1 MAAGGLA
8 IAVRPVKA
16 LGERRRAPAALSER
30 RFRLIAESADD
41 VIWTLDP
48 RTLRFTYVSP
58 AVEKLRGLTQEEAMA
73 ERLDQALTPSSYALV
88 SELLE
93 GWRKEVDAG
102 HGRGL
107 GRRIVVL
114 EQPCKDGSTR
124 HVEVSVSLI
133 LDAAGNPFE
142 LLGVTRDITQRRVA
156 EQALQESEA
165 RFRALFENS
174 ADGILIIDAE
184 TMHILDCN
192 PAAAAQNGWRREEL
206 VGQHV
211 DVLHTEEMKK
221 VSADPAGIAELLRR
235 KGSVRLEGSHR
246 RKDGS
251 VFPLEISMAL
261 AKLGDRLVF
270 LGMDRDIT
278 ERKEAEAARRRMEAQ
293 LLNTQKLES
302 LGALA
307 GGIAHDF
314 NNLLGAILGNA
325 SFAAGEVPPGGPVRA
340 SLDDVVS
347 ASKRAAELVQQM
359 MAYGGQI
366 RLEPRLV
373 DLSEAVQ
380 SIDRII
386 SLTVP
391 KKVAL
396 SYDLVP
402 GVGPVRADPA
412 RIHQVVLSLVAN
424 AAEAIGDA
432 PGSIGVSTG
441 TGHRERTWLDGCVL
455 GEGLAEGI
463 YASLRVS
470 DTGCGMDDETRS
482 HLFEPFFTTK
492 FAGRG
497 LGLAAVLGIVRAHGG
512 AIRVESAVGRGT
524 TATVLLPVVTAEA
537 TGAGRARQGE
547 GRVVLIVDDEEELR
561 RLGARL
567 LTRMGHRA
575 LVAADGEEAVGLFQ
589 KEPAAIDCVIVDAT
603 MPRLNGEETV
613 RAIRRLRSDVPVIVT
628 SGYPIAAVRG
638 RFDGLDVAGFLH
650 KPFDVA
656 GFEGT
661 VLEAL
666 GAKGPSRR
674 QR

>member
-1 MAAGGLA
+1 VGKG
-8 IAVRPVKA
+8 RE
-16 LGERRRAPAALSER
+16 GPAARAER

-48 RTLRFTYVSP
+48 LTLRFTYVNP
-58 AVEKLRGLTQEEAMA
+58 AVERLRGLTREEALA
-73 ERLDQALTPSSYALV
+73 ERLDQALTPSSHARVKELV
-88 SELLE
+88 AR
-93 GWRKEVDAG
+93 WRKEVEA
-102 HGRGL
+102 GRGR
-107 GRRIVVL
+107 GPGPRIVEL
-114 EQPCKDGSTR
+114 EQPCKDGSSR
-124 HVEVSVSLI
+124 HVEVAVSLI
-133 LDAAGNPFE
+133 LDEEGNPFE
-142 LLGVTRDITQRRVA
+142 LLGVTRDITQRRAA

-192 PAAAAQNGWRREEL
+192 PAAAAQNGYRREEIL
-206 VGQHV
+206 GQHV
-211 DVLHTEEMKK
+211 DILHTEEMKK
-221 VSADPAGIAELLRR
+221 LSADPKAIVELVRS
-235 KGSVRLEGSHR
+235 KGSRRVEGAHR
-246 RKDGS
+246 RKDGT
-251 VFPLEISMAL
+251 VFPLEISMTL
-261 AKLGDRLVF
+261 VKLGDRMVF

-278 ERKEAEAARRRMEAQ
+278 ERKAAEEARRRMEAQ

-302 LGALA
+302 LGALV

-325 SFAAGEVPPGGPVRA
+325 SFAAGEVPPGGPVHA
-340 SLDDVVS
+340 SLEDVVS

-391 KKVAL
+391 KKVTL
-396 SYDLVP
+396 TYDLVP

-412 RIHQVVLSLVAN
+412 RIHQVVLSLLTN

-432 PGSIGVSTG
+432 PGSIRVSTG
-441 TGHRERTWLDGCVL
+441 TGRFDRAWLDGCAL
-455 GEGLAEGI
+455 GEGMAEGT
-463 YASLRVS
+463 YASLQVS
-470 DTGCGMDDETRS
+470 DTGCGMDEETRA

-512 AIRVESAVGRGT
+512 ALRVESALGRGT
-524 TATVLLPVVTAEA
+524 TITVLLPVVAAEPSA
-537 TGAGRARQGE
+537 PARARRGE
-547 GRVVLIVDDEEELR
+547 GRVILIVDDEEELR

-567 LTRMGHRA
+567 LTRMGHRP
-575 LVAADGEEAVGLFQ
+575 LVAADGEEALEIFR
-589 KEPAAIDCVIVDAT
+589 KEPSSIDCVIVDAT
-603 MPRLNGEETV
+603 MPRMNGEETL
-613 RAIRRLRSDVPVIVT
+613 RAIRGLRPDVPVIVT
-628 SGYPIAAVRG
+628 SGHPTAAVKG
-638 RFDGLDVAGFLH
+638 RFEGLHVSGFLH

-661 VLEAL
+661 VEAAL
-666 GAKGPSRR
+666 GIEAPSRR
-674 QR
+674 RR

>member
-1 MAAGGLA
+1 
-8 IAVRPVKA
+8 
-16 LGERRRAPAALSER
+16 
-30 RFRLIAESADD
+30 
-41 VIWTLDP
+41 
-48 RTLRFTYVSP
+48 
-58 AVEKLRGLTQEEAMA
+58 
-73 ERLDQALTPSSYALV
+73 
-88 SELLE
+88 
-93 GWRKEVDAG
+93 
-102 HGRGL
+102 
-107 GRRIVVL
+107 
-114 EQPCKDGSTR
+114 
-124 HVEVSVSLI
+124 
-133 LDAAGNPFE
+133 
-142 LLGVTRDITQRRVA
+142 
-156 EQALQESEA
+156 
-165 RFRALFENS
+165 
-174 ADGILIIDAE
+174 
-184 TMHILDCN
+184 MHILDCN

-206 VGQHV
+206 IGQHI
-211 DVLHTEEMKK
+211 DVLHTEEMQK
-221 VSADPAGIAELLRR
+221 VSAGSAELVERIRR
-235 KGSVRLEGSHR
+235 QGSARLEGWHK
-246 RKDGS
+246 RKDGT
-251 VFPLEISMAL
+251 VFPLEISLAL
-261 AKLGDRLVF
+261 GKLGDRTVF
-270 LGMDRDIT
+270 IGMDRDIT
-278 ERKEAEAARRRMEAQ
+278 ARKEAEAARRRMEAQ

-325 SFAAGEVPPGGPVRA
+325 SFAAGEVPPGPVRA
-340 SLDDVVS
+340 SLEDVVS

-373 DLSEAVQ
+373 DLSEAVH

-424 AAEAIGDA
+424 AAEAIGDS
-432 PGSIGVSTG
+432 PGKIRVSTG
-441 TGHRERTWLDGCVL
+441 CGHRDRSWLDGCVL
-455 GEGLAEGI
+455 GEGVAEGT
-463 YASLRVS
+463 YASLQVS
-470 DTGCGMDDETRS
+470 DTGCGMDDETRG

-524 TATVLLPVVTAEA
+524 TATVLLPAATAEA
-537 TGAGRARQGE
+537 PGTVRARRGE
-547 GRVVLIVDDEEELR
+547 GRVVLLVDDQEELR

-575 LVAADGEEAVGLFQ
+575 LVAADGEEAVGVFQ
-589 KEPAAIDCVIVDAT
+589 KEPAAIDCLIVDAT
-603 MPRLNGEETV
+603 MPRLDGDETV
-613 RAIRRLRSDVPVIVT
+613 RAIRRLRPDVPVIVT
-628 SGYPIAAVRG
+628 SGHPIAAVRS
-638 RFDGLDVAGFLH
+638 RFSGLDVAGFLH

-661 VLEAL
+661 VAEAL
-666 GAKGPSRR
+666 GAKDPSRR
-674 QR
+674 RR

>member
-1 MAAGGLA
+1 VQRL
-8 IAVRPVKA
+8 
-16 LGERRRAPAALSER
+16 LGEKRDGQTARDEK
-30 RFRLIAESADD
+30 RFRLIAASAGD

-48 RTLRFTYVSP
+48 FTLRFTYVSP
-58 AVEKLRGLTQEEAMA
+58 AVEKLRGLTQDEAMA
-73 ERLDQALTPSSYALV
+73 ERLDQALTAASYAEV
-88 SELLE
+88 SELLAR
-93 GWRKEVDAG
+93 WRKEVEA
-102 HGRGL
+102 GRGRDQ
-107 GRRIVVL
+107 GNRVL
-114 EQPCKDGSTR
+114 VLAQPCKDGSIR
-124 HVEVSVSLI
+124 HVEVSVSMI
-133 LDAAGNPFE
+133 LDEAGDPVE
-142 LLGVTRDITQRRVA
+142 VLGITRDITQRRAA

-192 PAAAAQNGWRREEL
+192 PAAAAQNGYRREEL
-206 VGQHV
+206 LGQHV
-211 DVLHTEEMKK
+211 DVLHTEQMKK
-221 VSADPAGIAELLRR
+221 LSADPEAVVEMVRR
-235 KGSVRLEGSHR
+235 KGSVQVEGQHR
-246 RKDGS
+246 RKDGT

-261 AKLGDRLVF
+261 VKLGDRMAL

-278 ERKEAEAARRRMEAQ
+278 ERKAAEESRRRMEAQ

-302 LGALA
+302 LGALV

-325 SFAAGEVPPGGPVRA
+325 SFAAGEAAPGTPLRA
-340 SLDDVVS
+340 SLEDVVS

-366 RLEPRLV
+366 LLEPRLV
-373 DLSEAVQ
+373 DLSEAVR

-412 RIHQVVLSLVAN
+412 RIHQVILSLVTN
-424 AAEAIGDA
+424 AAEAIGDEA
-432 PGSIGVSTG
+432 GSVRVSTG
-441 TGHRERTWLDGCVL
+441 TGRCDRASLDECAL
-455 GEGLAEGI
+455 GGEMPEGT
-463 YASLRVS
+463 YASLQVS
-470 DTGCGMDDETRS
+470 DTGCGMEDETRA

-512 AIRVESAVGRGT
+512 AIRVESAPGRGST
-524 TATVLLPVVTAEA
+524 ITVLLPVVAAEA
-537 TGAGRARQGE
+537 TGTARARQGE
-547 GRVVLIVDDEEELR
+547 GRAILIVDDEEELR

-575 LVAADGEEAVGLFQ
+575 LVAADGEEALRIAQ
-589 KEPAAIDCVIVDAT
+589 REISSIACVILDAT
-603 MPRLNGEETV
+603 MPRMGGEETL
-613 RAIRRLRSDVPVIVT
+613 RALRRLRPDVPVIVT
-628 SGYPIAAVRG
+628 SGYPTATVMA
-638 RFDGLDVAGFLH
+638 RFEGLDVSGFLH
-650 KPFDVA
+650 KPFDVGA
-656 GFEGT
+656 FEGT
-661 VLEAL
+661 VEKAL
-666 GAKGPSRR
+666 AAEGAPTRR
-674 QR
+674 